1 MTIEA
6 ENICKSYNGVT
17 VIDDFS
23 LDISSD
29 SSYAIYGGEGSGKT
43 TLLRILLGL
52 EKPDSG
58 RVRLLGDYKYSRV
71 NAGVVFQEDRLCE
84 GFSAVENVAMM
95 NKKLS
100 ARIAR
105 EELEKLIPGSELDK
119 RVKDLP
125 EDIRRLVCIIR
136 ACIVPADII
145 LMDEPFRGLNDA
157 QQKKA
162 VSYIRSIQ
170 ATTPLVIF
178 TRCAEDLAFCKAIPV
193 SKRA

>member
-6 ENICKSYNGVT
+6 ENICKSYNGVP
-17 VIDDFS
+17 VINDFS

-29 SSYAIYGGEGSGKT
+29 SSYAIYGEAGSGKT
-43 TLLRILLGL
+43 TLMRILLGL

-105 EELEKLIPGSELDK
+105 EELAKLIPDSELDK

-136 ACIVPADII
+136 ACIVPADVIF
-145 LMDEPFRGLNDA
+145 MDEPFCGLDSTQRKRA
-157 QQKKA
+157 ID
-162 VSYIRSIQ
+162 YIRSIQ
-170 ATTPLVIF
+170 ATTPLAIF
-178 TRCAEDLAFCKAIPV
+178 TRSTEDLGFCKAISV
-193 SKRA
+193 KEGV